1 MDEIDDPPADV
12 DASNMPRDVDI
23 RVVPDASSAVELL
36 LELQQANK
44 VVWLVECEVKLAAP
58 ETPVVTSHH
67 GGAVEIMEVDESAD
81 TDEEQTLRVDSIET
95 NRHQD
100 APTAVTGHYL
110 LTKPNWSMTI
120 ALAFVMK
127 KIPSF
132 KCNTSN
138 FALLNELSSRFK

>member
-1 MDEIDDPPADV
+1 
-12 DASNMPRDVDI
+12 MPRDVDI

-36 LELQQANK
+36 LELQQAEK

-58 ETPVVTSHH
+58 EQPAVTSHH
-67 GGAVEIMEVDESAD
+67 GGAVEIMEVDDQATNADGKADQSLRVQSIESA
-81 TDEEQTLRVDSIET
+81 RIW
-95 NRHQD
+95 QD

-127 KIPSF
+127 KIPTY